1 MKEKRSKQQIQEVML
16 LDPVKLKV
24 LSEPLRS
31 FVVYSLV
38 PQAKTAKELST
49 ELGCPATRVYY
60 HLQQLEK
67 HELIFVESTRVVS
80 GIIERHY
87 RASARELR
95 LDRQSFRAGE
105 GVDSSRADALLAFVF
120 DQTRQEI
127 QRQLETGQL
136 DPLLRAPTPGALIA
150 YRTVLRLSTEQ
161 AARLYQRLYDFW
173 IEYEAIAKAPSPDGQ
188 FYAFTVALYPNA
200 VFAPEE
206 PTLKIKEKRR

>member
-1 MKEKRSKQQIQEVML
+1 MKKDRPKQQIQEVML
-16 LDPVKLKV
+16 LDPVKLRV
-24 LSEPLRS
+24 LSEPLRY
-31 FVVYSLV
+31 FVAYSLV
-38 PQAKTAKELST
+38 PQAKTAKELAA
-49 ELGCPATRVYY
+49 ELGCPVTRLYY

-87 RASARELR
+87 RACARELLLNR
-95 LDRQSFRAGE
+95 ENFRAGDR
-105 GVDSSRADALLAFVF
+105 VDSSRADALLAFVF

-127 QRQLETGQL
+127 LRQLETGQL

-161 AARLYQRLYDFW
+161 STRLYQRLYDFW
-173 IEYEAIAKAPSPDGQ
+173 TEYEAIAKAPSPDGQ

-200 VFAPEE
+200 VSAPEKPA
-206 PTLKIKEKRR
+206 PTTKEKRK